1 MKNNKIKRI
10 EARVPALIKTK
21 LEEIAR
27 ITGRTQSKVLT
38 DLIETEYDR
47 LGEDEE

>member
-27 ITGRTQSKVLT
+27 ITGRTQSKVLI
-38 DLIETEYDR
+38 DLIETEYNR